1 MKASG
6 AFSKPESK
14 TNVRLVITAGWISIV
29 QTKRRHTMNRPMSW
43 NALLQQVA
51 TASVVSKPVMKKK
64 AATDAIYGAAEPK
77 RKVQPKRNLTDA
89 ELQEIWDRNK
99 AKMRS
104 QTATALAQMQ
114 QRSPSPQRIPA
125 TPIGRPRMQV
135 PGILSTAPQ
144 AQSNPMWKVK

>member
-1 MKASG
+1 
-6 AFSKPESK
+6 
-14 TNVRLVITAGWISIV
+14 
-29 QTKRRHTMNRPMSW
+29 MNRPMSW

-64 AATDAIYGAAEPK
+64 PATDAIYGVAEPK

-89 ELQEIWDRNK
+89 ELQAIWDRNK

-104 QTATALAQMQ
+104 KTATALAQL
-114 QRSPSPQRIPA
+114 QRSPQRIP
-125 TPIGRPRMQV
+125 TVPIGRPTVRRVPM

-144 AQSNPMWKVK
+144 ATPMWRIK